1 MVFIN
6 TSDIHFMN
14 FGLKYRLTSLPHVY
28 QIKPNATLGKGFLI
42 GWGVLASDWL
52 IGQRIRF
59 NLKPFLSQQRL
70 VLENSHYQQG
80 TDSIIFDWEII
91 RVLGLIKFLEFHSNF
106 ELTLIRPSYLKFG
119 HRCPITGNWQKRILK
134 LPSYSPDTIQLIDLE
149 KITSPR
155 AKRSSLIKNQNLIIE
170 ERCIKPRSSNGVLQ
184 QPIKYS
190 EITKIGFGFTEF
202 SKPYILMQL
211 SPRNHKHHVS
221 KIMHDC

>member
-1 MVFIN
+1 MLSN
-6 TSDIHFMN
+6 N
-14 FGLKYRLTSLPHVY
+14 RQLTV
-28 QIKPNATLGKGFLI
+28 A
-42 GWGVLASDWL
+42 
-52 IGQRIRF
+52 
-59 NLKPFLSQQRL
+59 
-70 VLENSHYQQG
+70 
-80 TDSIIFDWEII
+80 
-91 RVLGLIKFLEFHSNF
+91 
-106 ELTLIRPSYLKFG
+106 
-119 HRCPITGNWQKRILK
+119 ILFT
-134 LPSYSPDTIQLIDLE
+134 DTIQLIDLE

-221 KIMHDC
+221 KITYD

>member
-1 MVFIN
+1 MLSN
-6 TSDIHFMN
+6 N
-14 FGLKYRLTSLPHVY
+14 RQLTVAIL
-28 QIKPNATLGKGFLI
+28 
-42 GWGVLASDWL
+42 
-52 IGQRIRF
+52 
-59 NLKPFLSQQRL
+59 
-70 VLENSHYQQG
+70 
-80 TDSIIFDWEII
+80 
-91 RVLGLIKFLEFHSNF
+91 
-106 ELTLIRPSYLKFG
+106 LT
-119 HRCPITGNWQKRILK
+119 
-134 LPSYSPDTIQLIDLE
+134 DTIQLIDLE

-221 KIMHDC
+221 KRTTDKDIMLIFNKKVLFK

>member
-1 MVFIN
+1 MSVF
-6 TSDIHFMN
+6 
-14 FGLKYRLTSLPHVY
+14 Y
-28 QIKPNATLGKGFLI
+28 Q
-42 GWGVLASDWL
+42 
-52 IGQRIRF
+52 IRF
-59 NLKPFLSQQRL
+59 NLETFWSQQRL

-80 TDSIIFDWEII
+80 TDSN
-91 RVLGLIKFLEFHSNF
+91 KFLTRLCLNQSMLSNNRQ
-106 ELTLIRPSYLKFG
+106 LTVA
-119 HRCPITGNWQKRILK
+119 ILFT
-134 LPSYSPDTIQLIDLE
+134 DTIQLIDLE

-221 KIMHDC
+221 KITHYW

>member
-1 MVFIN
+1 MLSN
-6 TSDIHFMN
+6 N
-14 FGLKYRLTSLPHVY
+14 RQLTVAIL
-28 QIKPNATLGKGFLI
+28 
-42 GWGVLASDWL
+42 
-52 IGQRIRF
+52 
-59 NLKPFLSQQRL
+59 
-70 VLENSHYQQG
+70 
-80 TDSIIFDWEII
+80 
-91 RVLGLIKFLEFHSNF
+91 
-106 ELTLIRPSYLKFG
+106 LT
-119 HRCPITGNWQKRILK
+119 
-134 LPSYSPDTIQLIDLE
+134 DTIQLIDLE

-221 KIMHDC
+221 KHTTDKDIMLIFIPKYFEEVFFYYKNTLRLRFYQFRTV

>member
-1 MVFIN
+1 MLSN
-6 TSDIHFMN
+6 N
-14 FGLKYRLTSLPHVY
+14 RQLTV
-28 QIKPNATLGKGFLI
+28 A
-42 GWGVLASDWL
+42 
-52 IGQRIRF
+52 
-59 NLKPFLSQQRL
+59 
-70 VLENSHYQQG
+70 
-80 TDSIIFDWEII
+80 
-91 RVLGLIKFLEFHSNF
+91 
-106 ELTLIRPSYLKFG
+106 
-119 HRCPITGNWQKRILK
+119 ILFT
-134 LPSYSPDTIQLIDLE
+134 DTIQLIDLE

-221 KIMHDC
+221 KITHKDIMLIFNKKYSLNKKNTFKSKIQKISNWLQNWFRTGWVGSTGYN